1 MDKNQ
6 YTPMM
11 QHYLT
16 LKEENPDVII
26 MYRLGD
32 FYEMFFEDALTCSK
46 ELDLTLTKRAAGKN
60 HKAPMCGI
68 PYHAASSY
76 ISRLVKKGYKVAIC
90 EQLTDPAASKG
101 LVERGII
108 KIYTPG
114 TYMEDFAD
122 QNDSN
127 YLCVITS
134 NAYSACLLFC
144 ELSTGQLRFHLM
156 DRSLNGMMKIILDM
170 QASEVI
176 ASRNIEKK
184 WIPSFQERSE
194 WMFSLQK
201 PMAVSDED
209 LALLPYK
216 EPLLQEAL
224 EVLMGY
230 ISRTQMQHMDHFS
243 VMEPLYPPAEM
254 IMDYETKNHLELTRT
269 SSSYIKAKSLWE
281 FMDYTKTHMGSRLL
295 KRWVESPLLNIER
308 IENRL
313 DGVQHLLDQFLL
325 REQLRDHLEFV
336 YDLERLIGRISCM
349 TASPR
354 DLIQLISSLEHSAP
368 ILELAAD
375 LEGDLDFS
383 AVDPC
388 MDLYDKIKNAIVS
401 EPPATLKD
409 GNVIAPG
416 FHQELDEIRRLAD
429 HGQDALLEMESRLK
443 EETGIRSLKIGYN
456 RVFGYY
462 IEIRNGSLSEI
473 KDEYNFT
480 AKQTLANATR
490 FINPELKKLEAQ
502 ILSAT
507 ERKVRLE
514 QEIFTGLLLTIKAE
528 MKRLH
533 ALSRAL
539 SEIDVLC
546 SLAAL
551 ANEYGY
557 VRPQFNED
565 HVIDVQEGRHPILDA
580 KDPSFVSNDWH
591 MDGSDHIELITG
603 PNMGGKSTYLRQN
616 ALIAIMAQ
624 MGSFVPARKAVM
636 PVFDRIFTRIGANDD
651 ILTGKSTFMVEMMEA
666 NIALRN
672 ATENSLILFDEIGRG
687 TATYDG
693 MSLAQAMM
701 EYIDEAIQAKT
712 LFSTHYH
719 ELTEMEEQR
728 PGIFNVHVDV
738 REKKDVIQFLYRVN
752 RGKADKSYGIN
763 VARLAHLPSAVLERA
778 SDLLSSYEIQNQSGS
793 YQPSLFVMEKTSPAQ
808 NQIMDLLREIDAD
821 DLSARDSLQLIYRLK
836 KMADESEK

>member
-1 MDKNQ
+1 MDKTQ

-32 FYEMFFEDALTCSK
+32 FYEMFFDDALTCSK

-60 HKAPMCGI
+60 QKAAMCGI
-68 PYHAASSY
+68 PHHAASGY

-127 YLCVITS
+127 WLCVITC
-134 NAYSACLLFC
+134 NAYSVCLLFC
-144 ELSTGQLRFHLM
+144 ELSTGQLRYHLM
-156 DRSLNGMMKIILDM
+156 DRSLNAIMKIILDM

-184 WIPSFQERSE
+184 WLPAFQERKE
-194 WMFSLQK
+194 WLFSLQK
-201 PMAVSDED
+201 GTPISDED
-209 LALLPYK
+209 QELLPYK

-243 VMEPLYPPAEM
+243 RIEPLYPPAEM

-281 FMDYTKTHMGSRLL
+281 FMDFTKTHMGSRLL
-295 KRWVESPLLNIER
+295 KRWVESPLLDISR

-336 YDLERLIGRISCM
+336 YDLERLIGRISCLS
-349 TASPR
+349 AAPR
-354 DLIQLISSLEHSAP
+354 DLIQLISSLEHASP

-375 LEGDLDFS
+375 LEGDMDFS
-383 AVDPC
+383 KVDPC
-388 MDLYDKIKNAIVS
+388 MDLYDEIKDAIV
-401 EPPATLKD
+401 EDPPATLKD

-416 FHQELDEIRRLAD
+416 FHAELDEIRKLAD
-429 HGQDALLEMESRLK
+429 HGQDALLEMEARLK

-473 KDEYNFT
+473 KEEYNFT
-480 AKQTLANATR
+480 PKQTLANATR
-490 FINPELKKLEAQ
+490 FINPDLKELEDQ
-502 ILSAT
+502 ILSAN
-507 ERKVRLE
+507 ERKVKLE
-514 QEIFTGLLLTIKAE
+514 QEIFGDLLLKIKGQ

-533 ALSRAL
+533 TLSRAL

-557 VRPQFNED
+557 ARPVFNEE
-565 HVIDVQEGRHPILDA
+565 HQIDVEEGRHPILDA
-580 KDPSFVSNDWH
+580 KEADFVSNDWK
-591 MDGSDHIELITG
+591 MNQADHIELITG

-624 MGSFVPARKAVM
+624 MGSFVPARKASL

-672 ATENSLILFDEIGRG
+672 ATKNSLILFDEIGRG

-701 EYIDEAIQAKT
+701 EYIDEVIQAKT

-719 ELTEMEEQR
+719 ELTDMEEQR

-738 REKKDVIQFLYRVN
+738 REKKDGIQFLYRVAD
-752 RGKADKSYGIN
+752 GKADKSYGIN

-778 SDLLSSYEIQNQSGS
+778 SDLLQSYEIQNQSGS
-793 YQPSLFVMEKTSPAQ
+793 YQPSLFVMEKSSPAQ
-808 NQIMDLLREIDAD
+808 HKIIDLLSEIDAD
-821 DLSARDSLQLIYRLK
+821 DLSPRESLELVYKLK
-836 KMADESEK
+836 KMADESLK